1 MKQQPGTNRPVWKA
15 EKTDEKA
22 SQELKEALKAVVD
35 PELGLDVIQLGLI
48 RQVILEPDHVL
59 IEMILTT
66 PFCPYAGSMIEMVRQ
81 KADEALKRDVSISLG
96 TEVWDFSMME
106 EGLID
111 DWGLYFYLLNR
122 FTILIALSM
131 LPSNFMRP
139 CI

>member
-15 EKTDEKA
+15 DKTDEKA

-48 RQVILEPDHVL
+48 RQVISEPDHVL

-111 DWGLYFYLLNR
+111 DWGLY
-122 FTILIALSM
+122 
-131 LPSNFMRP
+131 
-139 CI
+139 